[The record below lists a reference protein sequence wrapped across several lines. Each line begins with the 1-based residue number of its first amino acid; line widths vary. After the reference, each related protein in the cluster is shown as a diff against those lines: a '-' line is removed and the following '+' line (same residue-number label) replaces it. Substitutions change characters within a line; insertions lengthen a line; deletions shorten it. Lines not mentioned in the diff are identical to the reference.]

1 MRHWDLFL
9 SPISPTGV
17 KEKGKQTYLYELWII
32 VCLLHLKFII
42 YVWMKRTEPQNEM
55 EFKNLL
61 FYYFSMEFAIIR
73 FFFYFCMLIIKKE
86 MSQKFSIK
94 IMCQEPHFTDI
105 CHSHNTRNH
114 SYFLYFSRW
123 STKFWYRK
131 WSDCITKLLCSR
143 TNACVAFSKSDNV
156 PYRRC
161 LELLSSYL
169 ISERRKMDQ
178 NLIVLIPHSIQSLMW
193 NKKSMK

>member
-1 MRHWDLFL
+1 MFAYC
-9 SPISPTGV
+9 IS
-17 KEKGKQTYLYELWII
+17 
-32 VCLLHLKFII
+32 
-42 YVWMKRTEPQNEM
+42 
-55 EFKNLL
+55 NLL
-61 FYYFSMEFAIIR
+61 FMFEWRERSHRTKWNSRIFCFIIFLWNLQLFG

-105 CHSHNTRNH
+105 FHSHNTRNC